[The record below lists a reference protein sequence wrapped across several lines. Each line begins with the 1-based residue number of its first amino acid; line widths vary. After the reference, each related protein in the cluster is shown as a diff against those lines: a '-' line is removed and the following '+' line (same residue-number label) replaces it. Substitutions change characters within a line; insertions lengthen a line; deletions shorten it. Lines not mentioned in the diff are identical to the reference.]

1 MSAILPQI
9 NDQFYFIDKLVV
21 IVKVFLNFQ
30 LAKVRYILSVETF
43 IVDINVLKLDADYS
57 SSISIKL
64 LGVEGS

>member
-43 IVDINVLKLDADYS
+43 IVDINVLKLEANYS
-57 SSISIKL
+57 SSISIKI
-64 LGVEGS
+64 LGVERS

>member
-21 IVKVFLNFQ
+21 IVKVFLKFQ

-64 LGVEGS
+64 LGVE

>member
-1 MSAILPQI
+1 LSAILPQI

-43 IVDINVLKLDADYS
+43 IVDINVLKLEANYS
-57 SSISIKL
+57 SSISIKI
-64 LGVEGS
+64 LGVERS